1 MIVVTRKDI
10 VDFIMSQPDDKPVD
24 VTGNTIDSECYCPMM
39 EYAVQNNIPCRAA
52 GRSIFWGEH
61 KAVAIL
67 EKGLTFTDFVLFQK
81 GATYGQLKRK
91 LS

>member
-1 MIVVTRKDI
+1 MIVVTRKEI

-24 VTGNTIDSECYCPMM
+24 AAGNTIDSECYCPMM
-39 EYAVQNNIPCRAA
+39 EYAVQNNIPCCTA
-52 GRSIFWGEH
+52 GTNTFWDKH
-61 KAVAIL
+61 KGVARL
-67 EKGLTFTDFVLFQK
+67 EDGLAYTDFVLFQK